1 MKNRPLSEL
10 ELRASIALTHASQEV
25 RDQCIAIARERSPS
39 AAFDLATR
47 VAFIVGA
54 SQMEALGVAKAT
66 RWLAVIRRDHG
77 IEKFN
82 EVAGTLAAISTP
94 KL

>member
-1 MKNRPLSEL
+1 MSRPISEL
-10 ELRASIALTHASQEV
+10 EVRATIALTHASQEA
-25 RDQCIAIARERSPS
+25 RDQCIAIAREKSPS

-47 VAFIVGA
+47 VAFIAGTG
-54 SQMEALGVAKAT
+54 QMEALGIAKAT

-77 IEKFN
+77 NDKFN
-82 EVAGTLAAISTP
+82 EVTRTLVANATP